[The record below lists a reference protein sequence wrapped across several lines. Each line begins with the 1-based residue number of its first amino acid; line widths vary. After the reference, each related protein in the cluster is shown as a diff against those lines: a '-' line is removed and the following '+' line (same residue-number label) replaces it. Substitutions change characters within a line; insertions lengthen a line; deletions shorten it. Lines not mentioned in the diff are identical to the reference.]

1 MPERILMM
9 GAPGSGKTYQWMKTA
24 QLLKPTGAKFR
35 VIDTDAAIPFMLDT
49 QFPDLKVENGGNVI
63 VLSAYDWPHYR
74 EALQKLLKD
83 SKPNDWGVVDMI
95 DNAWSTV
102 QSYFVGEV
110 FQKDI
115 GDYFLEIR
123 KSIEAAKKRSRSI
136 MQDAMKGWVDWPV
149 VNKLYEDW
157 ILPLVHQETFHLY
170 ATTKAQPVTNE
181 DDPAIKLVFGENGIR
196 PSGQKHLGHQMH
208 SIFLLLWD
216 GKSGWFITTVKDR
229 SGRQYFDRDVLLSFP
244 KQYLI
249 MKAGFK
255 IPAVATK

>member
-9 GAPGSGKTYQWMKTA
+9 GAPGTGKTYQWLKIA
-24 QLLKPTGAKFR
+24 RALKPAGVKFR
-35 VIDTDAAIPFMLDT
+35 VIDTDAAIPYMLDT
-49 QFPDLKVENGGNVI
+49 QFEELKVENGGNVI
-63 VLSAYDWPHYR
+63 VLPAYDWPHYK

-83 SKPNDWGVVDMI
+83 SKPNDWGIVDMI

-102 QSYFVGEV
+102 QSYFVSEV

-123 KSIEAAKKRSRSI
+123 KSVEANKRKPRSI

-157 ILPLVHQETFHLY
+157 ILPLVHQETFHIY
-170 ATTKAQPVTNE
+170 ATTKAQPITSD
-181 DDPAIKLVFGENGIR
+181 DDPAVKLVFGETGVR
-196 PSGQKHLGHQMH
+196 PSGQKHLGHQVH
-208 SIFLLLWD
+208 SIFLAYWD
-216 GKSGWFITTVKDR
+216 GKDGWYITTVKDR
-229 SGRQYFDRDVLLSFP
+229 SGRAYFNKDVLLTFF
-244 KQYLI
+244 KQYLV

-255 IPAVATK
+255 VPAVAVK